1 MIGLKELL
9 IRYKGRCVAVQS
21 HGYRRFIGKLSV
33 VSDDYVVLQNATV
46 FDDLEGG
53 RWQDEATLWNV
64 KEDVQV
70 GFAETVISFASI
82 SAITSSDNEGLE
94 PLDQFVNAESDV
106 PLAEPI
112 TASITPCDPIQV
124 QIGVRLANYFKQ
136 SFGVFTEKS
145 AWLRPKFKADYC
157 FDFPKIHVRDS
168 LTLGDQQ
175 YSIAISG
182 TPRSGG
188 ELQIGKY
195 LAVGPTQ
202 SLRKFSDAIIAEPI
216 AGTPAAWIDSEQ
228 VAQAE
233 MAGLRCFD
241 AVAVLVGHLREVL
254 VQNVGELFNFDSTLE
269 IVRSLAASA
278 PGISYDFLNGFSNR
292 LRFHEV
298 LIDLLEEGLKLGA
311 IDRIAEASVLASGDT
326 ISEVVDQVRA
336 KLINSF
342 LKPAVNFKGHATRV
356 ELSEELLQELP
367 QIVESEELISRFRDS
382 LRDLANDLATSSSTE
397 QTSGQTLVLVVP
409 QELRRQ
415 IAIALRSLWTR
426 WLVISSSELK
436 QSSITWQTLRFSVDS
451 FCGVPQSATLPLP
464 QCENQSAV
472 VE

>member
-53 RWQDEATLWNV
+53 RWQDEAALWNV

-82 SAITSSDNEGLE
+82 SAITSSDNEGLT
-94 PLDQFVNAESDV
+94 PLDQFVNTESDV

-112 TASITPCDPIQV
+112 PVSITPCDPIQV
-124 QIGVRLANYFKQ
+124 QIGSRLANYFKQ
-136 SFGVFTEKS
+136 SFGVFTEKT

-157 FDFPKIHVRDS
+157 FDIPKIHVRDLS
-168 LTLGDQQ
+168 TLEDQQ
-175 YSIAISG
+175 YSITISG
-182 TPRSGG
+182 TPRAGG

-195 LAVGPTQ
+195 LAVGPRQ
-202 SLRKFSDAIIAEPI
+202 ALKQFSETIIAEPI
-216 AGTPAAWIDSEQ
+216 TGDPAAWIDSEQ
-228 VAQAE
+228 VPQAE
-233 MAGLRCFD
+233 MAGLRCSE
-241 AVAVLVGHLREVL
+241 AVAVLVAHLREVL
-254 VQNVGELFNFDSTLE
+254 VQNVTELITFESTLE
-269 IVRSLAASA
+269 VVRSLATPS
-278 PGISYDFLNGFSNR
+278 PGITYDFLTGFTNR

-298 LIDLLEEGLKLGA
+298 LISLLDEGLKIGA

-336 KLINSF
+336 KLINGF
-342 LKPAVNFKGHATRV
+342 LKPAVNFQGQAIRV

-367 QIVESEELISRFRDS
+367 QILESEELLSRFRES
-382 LRDLANDLATSSSTE
+382 LRDYANQLAANKSPE
-397 QTSGQTLVLVVP
+397 QPSGQTLVLVVP
-409 QELRRQ
+409 QDLRRQ
-415 IAIALRSLWTR
+415 VAIALRSLWTR

-436 QSSITWQTLRFSVDS
+436 QSSITWQTVRFSVDS
-451 FCGVPQSATLPLP
+451 FCGVPRSAALPLP
-464 QCENQSAV
+464 QCENQSAALD
-472 VE
+472 